1 MRALRFE
8 QIVNEQL
15 EQVRSKMGQK
25 AAEYAKPDD
34 PLHTIRK
41 SAQMQEITLLEALSG
56 MMAPVAANIFDM
68 MQSSQQHPLGVWD
81 KKITSLMSYLALL
94 RTAVEEE
101 QQIAEP
107 PATTSLTIQ
116 GVAGENFPYEPT
128 AS

>member
-1 MRALRFE
+1 MRAFRFE
-8 QIVNEQL
+8 EIVNDQL
-15 EQVRSKMGQK
+15 DQVRKTMGQK

-41 SAQMQEITLLEALSG
+41 SAQLQDITLLEAISG
-56 MMAPVAANIFDM
+56 MAAPVAANLFDM
-68 MQSSQQHPLGVWD
+68 MQSSQQIPLGVWD
-81 KKITSLMSYLALL
+81 KKITSLMSYLAIL